1 MRSAARKWTA
11 SKRSGLQIGSQLVK
25 GGAIQQ
31 GTGMALVLV
40 LFDEHIATV
49 ICRFSLTQVVEGYTS
64 PHDHDAARRGIE
76 WMREH
81 C

>member
-1 MRSAARKWTA
+1 MDGIEKI
-11 SKRSGLQIGSQLVK
+11 GLQIGSQLVK
-25 GGAIQQ
+25 GGAIRQ
-31 GTGMALVLV
+31 GPGMAVVLV

-64 PHDHDAARRGIE
+64 PRDQDAARRGIE

-81 C
+81 R